1 MLNSMTS
8 KPILPDPFR
17 IVLCQ
22 TSHPGNIGGAARAM
36 KTMGLSRLYL
46 VSPDSF
52 PDAHATVMATGAAD
66 LLQNA
71 TVCDTL
77 EQALEGCALAIGLSA
92 RKRQLSHELLPAR
105 QAAERAVAVASSQ
118 QVALV
123 FGTEMSGLSNAELDL
138 CQLLAM
144 IPANPEFSSLNLA
157 AAVQVMCYEIR
168 MASLS
173 QGTVQTAKA
182 GQLATSDE
190 LEKFY
195 RHLEEV
201 LIRIGYYNPDQPKK
215 LMQRVRRIYAR
226 ANLEKEEVNILRGV
240 LKLTVSPR
248 VIGSKSSMK
257 KQVDDTIGKTS
268 TSTKIAD

>member
-1 MLNSMTS
+1 MSS
-8 KPILPDPFR
+8 KPNVTDRACLANIR

-22 TSHPGNIGGAARAM
+22 TSHPGNIGATARAM
-36 KTMGLSRLYL
+36 KTMGLTDLHL
-46 VSPDSF
+46 VSPASF

-66 LLQNA
+66 LLQTA
-71 TVCDTL
+71 RVSSTL
-77 EQALEGCALAIGLSA
+77 EQALEGCALVIGLSA

-105 QAAERAVAVASSQ
+105 EAAKRAVSIANNQ
-118 QVALV
+118 KVALV

-168 MASLS
+168 MASLD
-173 QGTVQTAKA
+173 A
-182 GQLATSDE
+182 GQQALAARTNPLATSDE
-190 LEKFY
+190 LESFY
-195 RHLEEV
+195 QHLEEV
-201 LIRIGYYNPDQPKK
+201 LIQIGYYNPAQPKK

-240 LKLTVSPR
+240 LKLTQSPR
-248 VIGSKSSMK
+248 IPGSKCGK
-257 KQVDDTIGKTS
+257 KIPD
-268 TSTKIAD
+268 

>member
-8 KPILPDPFR
+8 KPILPDSFR